1 LSSID
6 ASPSSRLA
14 ALSLPSRN
22 TICSVRRRCVS
33 LSSDEG
39 AAEISIVVS
48 ETEIGVPR
56 LVIE

>member
-1 LSSID
+1 VPILSSIE
-6 ASPSSRLA
+6 ANPSSRLA

-22 TICSVRRRCVS
+22 ATCSV
-33 LSSDEG
+33 SSSFVCCPSG
-39 AAEISIVVS
+39 MISTVVN